1 MRLHPELSRLGKLV
15 LFSYRSFS
23 ALYHRLKIFFYDK
36 KKWLPS
42 CSMFKKKPEV
52 DKATLFSRHILK
64 SVYLLVNGKI
74 LIRNK

>member
-1 MRLHPELSRLGKLV
+1 M
-15 LFSYRSFS
+15 FSYRSFS

-36 KKWLPS
+36 KKMVTNMLNV
-42 CSMFKKKPEV
+42 KKKKKKKNPEE
-52 DKATLFSRHILK
+52 DKEMLFSLHNLK